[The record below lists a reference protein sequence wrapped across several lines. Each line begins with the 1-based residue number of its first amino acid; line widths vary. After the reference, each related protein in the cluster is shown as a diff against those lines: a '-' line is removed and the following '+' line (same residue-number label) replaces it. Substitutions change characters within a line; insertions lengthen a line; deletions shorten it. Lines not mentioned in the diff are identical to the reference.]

1 MNEIQKWQKLNRCF
15 LKIFCITLFWFL
27 LQILLHWA
35 GMNIAQNMSL
45 ETQKIFYNTNS
56 LSLVLFVF
64 SLLIIFLSIL
74 KESEKISAYI
84 KQSKIN
90 GMTEQELRE
99 NLIKIGMKKSGI
111 DQALKNLKNENI

>member
-1 MNEIQKWQKLNRCF
+1 
-15 LKIFCITLFWFL
+15 
-27 LQILLHWA
+27 
-35 GMNIAQNMSL
+35 MNIAQNMSL